1 MHKKNIA
8 CEFEENIPKFD
19 GTTCEEEEIVALHMT
34 ISSTLMMN
42 PSLYANENSLWIYY
56 GHSYFQ
62 CEILFS
68 DLLYSLAYITRKY
81 PLSIYGSANGIET
94 AEIRLIVNKDK
105 VKVQKL
111 NISGRD
117 FGELYDLCLRIDFND
132 EKQLEVFKDIL
143 SGIDYRYDF
152 LLIRR
157 NQFTNKYFSHYP
169 DLDKNSY
176 YRYLPM
182 RPLNE
187 IDTDN
192 FSYTLNQQ
200 IKLWLLLLEDG
211 VSALEFNVLIDKLEV
226 GRFHSFFTWELALRF
241 AVKQAGITISYD
253 ENGFEMRNCHG
264 DRLIYD
270 YINGSSA
277 EQLLLKI
284 IFPASPIKNKS

>member
-8 CEFEENIPKFD
+8 YEFEDKISKID
-19 GTTCEEEEIVALHMT
+19 DTTCEEEMVALHMT
-34 ISSTLMMN
+34 ISSALMMN
-42 PSLYANENSLWIYY
+42 PSLYTNENSIWVYY

-62 CEILFS
+62 CEILFN

-81 PLSIYGSANGIET
+81 PLSVYGTSNGIET
-94 AEIRLIVNKDK
+94 AEIRFIVDEEK

-111 NISGRD
+111 NISGQD
-117 FGELYDLCLRIDFND
+117 FNELYDLCLRIDFND
-132 EKQLEVFKDIL
+132 EKQMEVFKDIL

-157 NQFTNKYFSHYP
+157 NQFTNKYFNHYP

-182 RPLNE
+182 RSLNE
-187 IDTDN
+187 INTDN

-211 VSALEFNVLIDKLEV
+211 VSAVEFNVLMDKLES
-226 GRFHSFFTWELALRF
+226 GCLNSFFTWELALRF
-241 AVKQAGITISYD
+241 AIKQAGITISYD
-253 ENGFEMRNCHG
+253 ENGFEICNSKKE
-264 DRLIYD
+264 RLIYD

-284 IFPASPIKNKS
+284 IFPASPACY